1 MSDTDDWRR
10 ARRASRGR
18 RGGGDDFP
26 GGGGGWPPAPTAE
39 PFSHARHAQAP
50 DDSGPEAGAVVTRF
64 DAERGFGFV
73 ALDGGGGD
81 AFLHVSAL
89 RRAGAE
95 AVAPGTRLRVRAGR
109 GQKGPQVTEVLEIGE
124 VGDPPPR
131 RVDRGP
137 RVASP
142 HGGGGDAGEEV
153 RGTVKWYDAGKGF
166 GFVAPDGGGRDV
178 FVHASALGRSGV
190 AALAEGQA
198 VVLRVVPGRRGPE
211 AQTVR
216 GA

>member
-81 AFLHVSAL
+81 AFLHVSVL
-89 RRAGAE
+89 QRAGAD
-95 AVAPGTRLRVRAGR
+95 ALAPGTRLRVRVGR
-109 GQKGPQVTEVLEIGE
+109 GQKGPQVTEVLEVGE
-124 VGDPPPR
+124 AEEAPPPR
-131 RVDRGP
+131 ADWATRAAAP
-137 RVASP
+137 P
-142 HGGGGDAGEEV
+142 GGGGEV
-153 RGTVKWYDAGKGF
+153 RGTV
-166 GFVAPDGGGRDV
+166 
-178 FVHASALGRSGV
+178 
-190 AALAEGQA
+190 
-198 VVLRVVPGRRGPE
+198 
-211 AQTVR
+211 
-216 GA
+216 